1 MRYHPRFER
10 SITTKNANKNNT
22 DVLRVVLLYAVFSG
36 IYILASDELLHW
48 FLSSNTDLL
57 VLASIAKG
65 YVFIVVTSALLFGLI
80 RRLLRQNLADLEV
93 REEAYRILT
102 DQSPAII
109 YQASLDNIGHT
120 IFISSQV
127 SELGYSPEEWIE
139 HDGLW
144 HKLVHPEDAPRVLA
158 EMDYAIKYNVPF
170 SSEYRL
176 KNKNGEWR
184 YFQDKANIFN
194 DANGQPLYQQGMLVD
209 ITDRKLTENELKIAA
224 TAFESKDGMFI
235 TDAHKKILRV
245 NSSFIKITGYTLD
258 EVAGNTD
265 ILFIRNHQDMHG
277 LATIWD
283 TVEHTG
289 TWDGEIWGHRKG
301 GESYPARL
309 IVSTVKNSDG
319 ITTNYVASITDIS
332 ASKAASEEIKNLA
345 FFDPLT
351 QLPNRRL
358 LIDRLKQ
365 ALISSA
371 RSKSKGALLFLDLD
385 HFKTLNDTL
394 GHDIGDLLLKQVAE
408 RLSHCVRGT
417 DTIARIGGD
426 EFVVLLENLGS
437 DDLQA
442 ATEIEVISNK
452 ILNAISQQYQLDL
465 HSYRITASIGSVI
478 FHGRDAGFDELLK
491 QAEIAM
497 YQAKESGRSALCFFD
512 PQMQESINIRAE
524 LENEL
529 HIAVE
534 QKQFTLHYQ
543 PQVGNAGRIIGAEA
557 LIRWQHPVRGLISPF
572 DFIPLAEET
581 GIILPIGHWVLDTAC
596 AQLKCWQNNAYTREL
611 SISVN
616 VSAKQCHQADFVEQ
630 VQQLIRLYNI
640 DPAFLKLEL
649 TESTLLE
656 DVEGIVSKMIEL
668 RKVGVRF
675 ELDDFGTGYSSLQY
689 LKRLPLNQLKIDKSF
704 VSDIATKSPGQTLV
718 CTIIAMAHSLNLN
731 VIAEGVETEEQLQF
745 LKKNGCD
752 HYQGYLFSKPIPI
765 DSFEALLKPVSL
777 DTPSAESSW
786 S

>member
-1 MRYHPRFER
+1 MRCHPRFER
-10 SITTKNANKNNT
+10 SATNKNINNDNT
-22 DVLRVVLLYAVFSG
+22 DVFKVVLLYAVFSA

-48 FLSSNTDLL
+48 FLSGNTRLL
-57 VLASIAKG
+57 VLASITKG
-65 YVFIVVTSALLFGLI
+65 YLFILITSILLFGLI
-80 RRLLRQNLADLEV
+80 RRLLRQNLADLKV

-109 YQASLDNIGHT
+109 YQAALDNIGHT

-144 HKLVHPEDAPRVLA
+144 HELIHPDDAPRVLA
-158 EMDYAIKYNVPF
+158 EMNYAIKYNIAF

-184 YFQDKANIFN
+184 YFQDQAKIFN
-194 DANGQPLYQQGMLVD
+194 DANGQPLYQQGMLID

-235 TDAHKKILRV
+235 TDAQRQILRV
-245 NSSFIKITGYTLD
+245 NSAFIKITGYTLD
-258 EVAGNTD
+258 EVTGNAD
-265 ILFIRNHQDMHG
+265 VLFSPHHQGMHG
-277 LATIWD
+277 MAGIWN
-283 TVEHTG
+283 TVERTG
-289 TWDGEIWGHRKG
+289 TWDGEILGHRKG
-301 GESYPARL
+301 GDNYAARL

-319 ITTNYVASITDIS
+319 ITTNYVASVTDIS
-332 ASKAASEEIKNLA
+332 ASKAASEEIRNLA

-351 QLPNRRL
+351 KLPNRRL

-365 ALISSA
+365 ALISST
-371 RSKSKGALLFLDLD
+371 RNENKGALLFLDLD

-394 GHDIGDLLLKQVAE
+394 GHDVGDLLLTQVAE

-426 EFVVLLENLGS
+426 EFIVLLEDLGA

-442 ATEIEVISNK
+442 ATEVELISNK
-452 ILNAISQQYQLDL
+452 ILDAISQQYQLDL
-465 HSYRITASIGSVI
+465 HSYRITASIGSVV
-478 FHGRDAGFDELLK
+478 FDGQHTSFDELLK

-497 YQAKESGRSALCFFD
+497 YRAKESGRCALCFFD
-512 PQMQESINIRAE
+512 PKMQESINIRAE

-529 HIAVE
+529 RLAVE
-534 QKQFTLHYQ
+534 QKQFELHFQ
-543 PQVGNAGRIIGAEA
+543 SQVNNTGHIIGAEA
-557 LIRWQHPVRGLISPF
+557 LIRWQHPERGLISPF

-581 GIILPIGHWVLDTAC
+581 GIILPIGHWVINAAC
-596 AQLKCWQNNAYTREL
+596 AQLKSWQRGPYTREL
-611 SISVN
+611 SLSVN
-616 VSAKQCHQADFVEQ
+616 VSAKQCHQADFVDQ
-630 VQQLIRLYNI
+630 VEHLIKLHDI

-656 DVEGIVSKMIEL
+656 DVEGIVAKMVTL

-689 LKRLPLNQLKIDKSF
+689 LKQLPLNQLKIDKSF
-704 VSDIATKSPGQTLV
+704 VSDIANKSPDQTLV
-718 CTIIAMAHSLNLN
+718 CAIIAMAHSLNLSL
-731 VIAEGVETEEQLQF
+731 IAEGVETEDQFQF

-752 HYQGYLFSKPIPI
+752 HYQGYLFSKPVPVN
-765 DSFEALLKPVSL
+765 SFEKLLKSGH
-777 DTPSAESSW
+777 
-786 S
+786 

>member
-1 MRYHPRFER
+1 MRHHPKFER
-10 SITTKNANKNNT
+10 SVASKNVNKNNT
-22 DVLRVVLLYAVFSG
+22 DVFRVVLLYAIFSG

-48 FLSSNTDLL
+48 FLSSNTELL

-65 YVFIVVTSALLFGLI
+65 YLFILITSALLFGLI

-109 YQASLDNIGHT
+109 YQAAPDNIGHT

-127 SELGYSPEEWIE
+127 RELGYSPEEWIE

-144 HKLVHPEDAPRVLA
+144 HQLVHPDDASRVMA
-158 EMDYAIKYNVPF
+158 EMDYAIEHNIPF

-176 KNKNGEWR
+176 KNKNGDWR
-184 YFQDKANIFN
+184 YFQDKAKIFN
-194 DANGQPLYQQGMLVD
+194 DNNGQPLYQQGMLID

-224 TAFESKDGMFI
+224 IAFESKDGMFI

-245 NSSFIKITGYTLD
+245 NSSFIKITGYTLN
-258 EVAGNTD
+258 EVASNTD
-265 ILFIRNHQDMHG
+265 VLFSQKHQDMHA
-277 LATIWD
+277 LAAIWD
-283 TVEHTG
+283 TVELTG
-289 TWDGEIWGHRKG
+289 TWDGEIWGHRKE
-301 GESYPARL
+301 GENYPARL
-309 IVSTVKNSDG
+309 IVSIVQNSDG
-319 ITTNYVASITDIS
+319 VTTNYVASLTDIS
-332 ASKAASEEIKNLA
+332 ASKAASEEIRNLA

-351 QLPNRRL
+351 KLPNRRL

-365 ALISSA
+365 ALVSST
-371 RSKSKGALLFLDLD
+371 RNKNKGALLFLDLD

-394 GHDIGDLLLKQVAE
+394 GHDIGDLLLKQTAE

-437 DDLQA
+437 DDLHI
-442 ATEIEVISNK
+442 ATEVESISNK
-452 ILNAISQQYQLDL
+452 ILSAISRQYQLDL
-465 HSYRITASIGSVI
+465 HSYRITASIGSVV
-478 FHGRDAGFDELLK
+478 FNGQNAGFDELLK

-512 PQMQESINIRAE
+512 PQMQEAINIRAE

-529 HIAVE
+529 HIAIE
-534 QKQFTLHYQ
+534 KKQFELYFQ
-543 PQVGNAGRIIGAEA
+543 SQVNNKGQIIGAEA
-557 LIRWQHPVRGLISPF
+557 LIRWIHPDRGLIPPF

-581 GIILPIGHWVLDTAC
+581 GIILAIGHWVIDAAC
-596 AQLKCWQNNAYTREL
+596 EQLKKWQCNQDTREL
-611 SISVN
+611 SLSVN

-630 VQQLIRLYNI
+630 VEHLIKFHEI

-656 DVEGIVSKMIEL
+656 DVEGIISKMLTL
-668 RKVGVRF
+668 RKTGVRF

-704 VSDIATKSPGQTLV
+704 VSDIAMKSPDQTLV

-731 VIAEGVETEEQLQF
+731 VIAEGVETEDQLQF

-752 HYQGYLFSKPIPI
+752 HYQGYLFSKPVPI
-765 DSFEALLKPVSL
+765 QNFKKPLGLVNPDSSAAVSIL
-777 DTPSAESSW
+777 
-786 S
+786 

>member
-1 MRYHPRFER
+1 LRCHPRFER
-10 SITTKNANKNNT
+10 SAINKNINNDNT
-22 DVLRVVLLYAVFSG
+22 DVLRVVLLYAIFSA

-48 FLSSNTDLL
+48 FLSSDTELL

-65 YVFIVVTSALLFGLI
+65 YLFILITSVLLFGLI

-109 YQASLDNIGHT
+109 YQAALDNIGHT

-144 HKLVHPEDAPRVLA
+144 LELVHPDDAPRVLA
-158 EMDYAIKYNVPF
+158 EMNYAIKYNIAF

-184 YFQDKANIFN
+184 YFQDKAKIFN
-194 DANGQPLYQQGMLVD
+194 DANSQPLYQQGMLID

-235 TDAHKKILRV
+235 TDAHKQILRV
-245 NSSFIKITGYTLD
+245 NSAFIKITGYTLN
-258 EVAGNTD
+258 EVAAKAD
-265 ILFIRNHQDMHG
+265 VLFSPNHQDMHG
-277 LATIWD
+277 LAAIWD
-283 TVEHTG
+283 SVERTG

-301 GESYPARL
+301 GENYPARL
-309 IVSTVKNSDG
+309 ILSTVKNSDG
-319 ITTNYVASITDIS
+319 ITTNYVASLTDIS
-332 ASKAASEEIKNLA
+332 ASKAASEEIRNLA

-351 QLPNRRL
+351 KLPNRRL

-365 ALISSA
+365 SLISST
-371 RSKSKGALLFLDLD
+371 RSENKGALLFLDLD

-394 GHDIGDLLLKQVAE
+394 GHDVGDLLLRQVAE
-408 RLSHCVRGT
+408 RLLHCVRGT

-426 EFVVLLENLGS
+426 EFIVLLENLGL

-442 ATEIEVISNK
+442 ATEVEVISNK
-452 ILNAISQQYQLDL
+452 ILGAISQQYQLDL
-465 HSYRITASIGSVI
+465 HSYRITASIGSVL
-478 FHGRDAGFDELLK
+478 FNDQDTGFDELLK

-512 PQMQESINIRAE
+512 PKMQESINIRAE
-524 LENEL
+524 LESEL
-529 HIAVE
+529 RIAVE
-534 QKQFTLHYQ
+534 QKQFELYYQ
-543 PQVGNAGRIIGAEA
+543 SQVDNASRIIGAEA
-557 LIRWQHPVRGLISPF
+557 LIRWQHPDRGLISPF

-581 GIILPIGHWVLDTAC
+581 GIILPIGHWVIDAAC
-596 AQLKCWQNNAYTREL
+596 AQLKLWQRSAHTREL
-611 SISVN
+611 SLSVN

-630 VQQLIRLYNI
+630 VEHLIKFHDI

-656 DVEGIVSKMIEL
+656 DVEGIISKMITL

-704 VSDIATKSPGQTLV
+704 VSDIAITSPDQTLV

-731 VIAEGVETEEQLQF
+731 VIAEGVETEDQLQF
-745 LKKNGCD
+745 LKINGCD
-752 HYQGYLFSKPIPI
+752 HYQGYLFSKPIPVH
-765 DSFEALLKPVSL
+765 SFETLLKP
-777 DTPSAESSW
+777 DR
-786 S
+786 